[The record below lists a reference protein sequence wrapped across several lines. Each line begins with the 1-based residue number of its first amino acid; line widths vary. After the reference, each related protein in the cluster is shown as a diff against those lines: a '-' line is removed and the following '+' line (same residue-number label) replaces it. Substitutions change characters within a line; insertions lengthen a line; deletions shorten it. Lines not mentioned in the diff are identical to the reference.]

1 MLRVGG
7 SGRVRRLTEPSSK
20 VLRLSDADREQLQA
34 RREQLELELRLV
46 TATLRSDD
54 ALRLQQL
61 RPADVRPV
69 LRGRWRDWIE

>member
-1 MLRVGG
+1 MLTV
-7 SGRVRRLTEPSSK
+7 SS
-20 VLRLSDADREQLQA
+20 LQA
-34 RREQLELELRLV
+34 RREQLELELSLV

-69 LRGRWRDWIE
+69 PRGRWRDWIE